1 MRDSAERIRFI
12 ADYLSSYKTKI
23 ESLNKNGLFDA
34 ATLYELFA
42 SEVCRLWFGQA
53 FKNLNTIRANYP
65 YVDLQS
71 EDEAIY
77 VQVTDLV
84 IDMMLSESDYSKF
97 VSDTYDFYEDVLIGY
112 LPQYVDAYDNASE
125 RRRYRSTTERIEAQV
140 LRIPDEIVR
149 VQLYRVLF
157 LPSPKFY
164 CGDWS
169 NCRTSYSYHEKQ
181 FINSLWEKYG
191 QYHLKSLLTAMYELH
206 ISELLPEVLPAVS
219 LSFSKARE
227 QETDSVGVAIR
238 QNSLRINEII
248 TTAFVVKEDQ
258 IKSSVQLT
266 AAFESFLNL
275 LVEFNVEMAA
285 VILDEF
291 RIH

>member
-1 MRDSAERIRFI
+1 
-12 ADYLSSYKTKI
+12 
-23 ESLNKNGLFDA
+23 
-34 ATLYELFA
+34 
-42 SEVCRLWFGQA
+42 
-53 FKNLNTIRANYP
+53 
-65 YVDLQS
+65 
-71 EDEAIY
+71 
-77 VQVTDLV
+77 
-84 IDMMLSESDYSKF
+84 
-97 VSDTYDFYEDVLIGY
+97 
-112 LPQYVDAYDNASE
+112 
-125 RRRYRSTTERIEAQV
+125 
-140 LRIPDEIVR
+140 
-149 VQLYRVLF
+149 
-157 LPSPKFY
+157 
-164 CGDWS
+164 
-169 NCRTSYSYHEKQ
+169 
-181 FINSLWEKYG
+181 
-191 QYHLKSLLTAMYELH
+191 MYELH

>member
-1 MRDSAERIRFI
+1 
-12 ADYLSSYKTKI
+12 
-23 ESLNKNGLFDA
+23 
-34 ATLYELFA
+34 
-42 SEVCRLWFGQA
+42 
-53 FKNLNTIRANYP
+53 
-65 YVDLQS
+65 
-71 EDEAIY
+71 
-77 VQVTDLV
+77 
-84 IDMMLSESDYSKF
+84 
-97 VSDTYDFYEDVLIGY
+97 
-112 LPQYVDAYDNASE
+112 
-125 RRRYRSTTERIEAQV
+125 
-140 LRIPDEIVR
+140 
-149 VQLYRVLF
+149 
-157 LPSPKFY
+157 
-164 CGDWS
+164 
-169 NCRTSYSYHEKQ
+169 
-181 FINSLWEKYG
+181 
-191 QYHLKSLLTAMYELH
+191 MYELH
-206 ISELLPEVLPAVS
+206 ISELRPEVLPAVS